1 MLELGL
7 VLHDKLFSF
16 FFFLQRITQTLSTSE
31 STVHLKMN
39 ATSLYE
45 AASFCDPSLTH

>member
-7 VLHDKLFSF
+7 VLHDQLFN
-16 FFFLQRITQTLSTSE
+16 FFFLQCATQTLSTSE
-31 STVHLKMN
+31 STVHLKIN

-45 AASFCDPSLTH
+45 DASSCDPGLTH